1 MNQQPDLMVTH
12 TVFQRQHN
20 RLATQL
26 AELNPNWDDERLYQ
40 EARRI
45 LIAQMQHITYKEW
58 LPMVIGKG
66 NNIGSLKNEVIM

>member
-1 MNQQPDLMVTH
+1 MNQHPDLMVTH

-26 AELNPNWDDERLYQ
+26 AELNPGWDDERLYQ

-58 LPMVIGKG
+58 LPMIIGNKEWYWFFEK
-66 NNIGSLKNEVIM
+66 IKI